1 MRRDIR
7 LERVNVM
14 LSAETLDWLD
24 ETVASIRKET
34 RAKLSR
40 SALIRGMIQGLAR
53 GGLSIRGCTSDEEI
67 SAAVAEFLRRSHS
80 RRAR

>member
-24 ETVASIRKET
+24 ESGVP
-34 RAKLSR
+34 
-40 SALIRGMIQGLAR
+40 SAEPQPESTMRLHTYTLLAMEGR
-53 GGLSIRGCTSDEEI
+53 
-67 SAAVAEFLRRSHS
+67 
-80 RRAR
+80 

>member
-40 SALIRGMIQGLAR
+40 SALIQP
-53 GGLSIRGCTSDEEI
+53 
-67 SAAVAEFLRRSHS
+67 
-80 RRAR
+80 